1 MPYLQSDIP
10 SKISY
15 VRSVQKLYVLP
26 RKPTDLIN
34 MVTYVTSLLIQMKK
48 QGSESVCI
56 ISLLKKLF
64 GVHFEL
70 FHKFSYT
77 DNEFIA
83 LFFLELIYIY
93 ACV

>member
-1 MPYLQSDIP
+1 
-10 SKISY
+10 
-15 VRSVQKLYVLP
+15 
-26 RKPTDLIN
+26 
-34 MVTYVTSLLIQMKK
+34 MKK